1 MVRNH
6 LCKSNLFCSGLK
18 SKIKRQQFR
27 EMRGTNTVH
36 WASQVAQRQRIHL
49 PSRRLGFNSWVGK
62 IPWKRK
68 WQPTPVFLP
77 GKSHGQRSL
86 VGYSPW
92 GCKRV
97 WHNLATEQQ
106 QSICTISHPNF
117 LLPVTHD
124 QVIKHFHH
132 FTSVAQSCPT
142 LCDLMDY
149 IAIRLFPPH
158 KMLKWT
164 KQQHRV
170 KLSLFHTTFSKKARS
185 FYVHS

>member
-27 EMRGTNTVH
+27 EMRGTNTVN

-92 GCKRV
+92 GCKRSLTQLSN
-97 WHNLATEQQ
+97 WTT
-106 QSICTISHPNF
+106 TISMHH
-117 LLPVTHD
+117 LPPQFPSPCYTWPSN
-124 QVIKHFHH
+124 K
-132 FTSVAQSCPT
+132 T
-142 LCDLMDY
+142 
-149 IAIRLFPPH
+149 FPPLH
-158 KMLKWT
+158 FSCS
-164 KQQHRV
+164 V
-170 KLSLFHTTFSKKARS
+170 VSDSLWPHGLYS
-185 FYVHS
+185 H